1 MENMTAA
8 VVTPLEMDRPPI
20 YVRGGFFHHL
30 AVEEFVCIAGGIIF
44 ILAAYNTL
52 QDPLGALSESFDCGV
67 GGKKALSAAVHCFFM
82 FWWAI
87 FAAGESFLVLGLGSD
102 KESALRTFV
111 TALGVATLWGRKYG
125 SPVAASGYKQALLD
139 NYVFWAILV
148 YLWIAPL
155 GGLWGIPA
163 ANSSISTRIEGIMF
177 IISVAGMQSLSGSYT
192 EADWEDALPDAI
204 RQSLESKLLA
214 AA

>member
-1 MENMTAA
+1 MGA
-8 VVTPLEMDRPPI
+8 I
-20 YVRGGFFHHL
+20 
-30 AVEEFVCIAGGIIF
+30 EEFVCIAVGILF

-52 QDPLGALSESFDCGV
+52 QDPLGALSTSFDVGV
-67 GGKKALSAAVHCFFM
+67 GGKKSLSIAVHWLFM

-111 TALGVATLWGRKYG
+111 TALAVAMLYGKKYG
-125 SPVAASGYKQALLD
+125 SPVAAVGFKQAILD
-139 NYVFWAILV
+139 NYVFYAVTI

-177 IISVAGMQSLSGSYT
+177 ILSAAAMYNLSGVYKP
-192 EADWEDALPDAI
+192 EDWEDALPDSI
-204 RQSLESKLLA
+204 REALEAQLLKA
-214 AA
+214 

>member
-67 GGKKALSAAVHCFFM
+67 GGKKALSVAAHCFFM
-82 FWWAI
+82 FWWAV
-87 FAAGESFLVLGLGSD
+87 FSAGESFLVLGLGSD

-111 TALGVATLWGRKYG
+111 TGLGIATLWSKKYG
-125 SPVAASGYKQALLD
+125 SPVGAAGYKKPILD
-139 NYVFWAILV
+139 NYVFWAIVV

-163 ANSSISTRIEGIMF
+163 ANSSISTRIEGIMA
-177 IISVAGMQSLSGSYT
+177 IISLAGLQSLSGVHKP
-192 EADWEDALPDAI
+192 EDWEDALPNDI
-204 RQSLESKLLA
+204 REALEAQLLKA
-214 AA
+214 

>member
-1 MENMTAA
+1 MANA
-8 VVTPLEMDRPPI
+8 VVDVAPTVLDHPPR

-30 AVEEFVCIAGGIIF
+30 AVEEFVCIAGGIILMA
-44 ILAAYNTL
+44 LAYTTL
-52 QDPLGALSESFDCGV
+52 QEPLAKLSESFDTGV
-67 GGKKALSAAVHCFFM
+67 GGKKALSVAVHCFFM
-82 FWWAI
+82 FWWAV
-87 FAAGESFLVLGLGSD
+87 FAMGEAVLVQGLGSD

-111 TALGVATLWGRKYG
+111 TCLAVAMLYGKYYG
-125 SPVAASGYKQALLD
+125 SPVAAAGYKKAILD
-139 NYVFWAILV
+139 NYVFYAITI

-177 IISVAGMQSLSGSYT
+177 LISCAGIKSLAGVYQP
-192 EADWEDALPDAI
+192 EDWEDALPDNI
-204 RQSLESKLLA
+204 RESLEKQLLA

>member
-30 AVEEFVCIAGGIIF
+30 AIEEFVCIAFGILF

-52 QDPLGALSESFDCGV
+52 QDPLAALSESFDVGV
-67 GGKKALSAAVHCFFM
+67 GGKKSLSVAVHCFFQ

-87 FAAGESFLVLGLGSD
+87 FAAGEAFLVLGLGSD

-111 TALGVATLWGRKYG
+111 TALAVSMLYGRQYG
-125 SPVAASGYKQALLD
+125 SSVAAPGFKQAILD
-139 NYVFWAILV
+139 NYVFYAVTI

-177 IISVAGMQSLSGSYT
+177 IISVAMIKSVSGLYT
-192 EADWEDALPDAI
+192 AADWEDALPDSVREA
-204 RQSLESKLLA
+204 LETKLLA

>member
-30 AVEEFVCIAGGIIF
+30 AIEEFVCIAVGILF

-52 QDPLGALSESFDCGV
+52 QDPLGALSTSFDVGV
-67 GGKKALSAAVHCFFM
+67 GGKKSLSIAVHWLFM

-111 TALGVATLWGRKYG
+111 TALCTAGLYFRKYG
-125 SPVAASGYKQALLD
+125 SPVAAVGFKPDVYTTPRIMFLCM
-139 NYVFWAILV
+139 LV

-177 IISVAGMQSLSGSYT
+177 ILSAAAMYNLSGVYKP
-192 EADWEDALPDAI
+192 EDWEDALPDSI
-204 RQSLESKLLA
+204 REALEAQLSK
-214 AA
+214 